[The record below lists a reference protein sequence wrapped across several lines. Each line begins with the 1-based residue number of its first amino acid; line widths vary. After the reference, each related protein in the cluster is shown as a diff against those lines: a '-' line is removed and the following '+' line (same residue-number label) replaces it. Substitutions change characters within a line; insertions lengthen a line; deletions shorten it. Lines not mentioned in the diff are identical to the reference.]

1 MKFLITLAITGSMFC
16 VFGTALRAQTENEV
30 VFTFEYKAGAQP
42 LKLNQTIFPVWDG
55 TNVTLKKAA
64 FYLSGI
70 ELIRPD
76 SSTLPLDDTYLLV
89 NAGEADP
96 NYAAGSWPVDQI
108 IGVILH
114 IGVDSA
120 HNHLD
125 PSAYPAGHPLG
136 HQKDPMHWGWVAGYR
151 FLSVDGKVDQNKDG
165 IPEESLEYHNIGD
178 KLYKPVYLVG
188 RAQAEG
194 GILRINIDLDFARL
208 FQGIDLSGLLIY
220 HGDKPANMQM
230 MENAASAGFI
240 KMAATSPA
248 PATVSWSNYVQ
259 IAPNPAC
266 EETNILTQLPL
277 DEPLRVVVSNIFGQ
291 TMLDMPRV
299 PAGGS
304 FHLDTG
310 NLPPGTYQCAFYQKG
325 RLIANKS
332 LVVQKK

>member
-42 LKLNQTIFPVWDG
+42 LELNQTIFPVWDG

-136 HQKDPMHWGWVAGYR
+136 HQKDAMHWGWVAGYR
-151 FLSVDGKVDQNKDG
+151 FLSIDGKVDQNKDG

-178 KLYKPVYLVG
+178 KLYKSVYLDG
-188 RAQAEG
+188 RAKAEG

-259 IAPNPAC
+259 IAPNPVSENARLLMELPV
-266 EETNILTQLPL
+266 EEYVRVNI
-277 DEPLRVVVSNIFGQ
+277 SNVYGQ
-291 TMLDMPRV
+291 TVREMNRVSPKGFTYLDM
-299 PAGGS
+299 
-304 FHLDTG
+304 D
-310 NLPPGTYQCAFYQKG
+310 NLPGGIYRCAVYNNGILLASRSF
-325 RLIANKS
+325 
-332 LVVQKK
+332 VVQKR